1 MTWLVIGARGQLG
14 TDLMTVL
21 GTRAVGLDI
30 PEIDI
35 TDPSSVTSA
44 IRDIA
49 PDVVINCAAFTA
61 VDAAEGDE
69 ATALAINGNGVG
81 NIVAACRGARLVQI
95 STDYVFDGTS
105 TTPYAEDATPDPRS
119 AYGRTKLAGER
130 AALSHPNAYVLRTA
144 WLYGAHGQNF
154 VKTMLRLE
162 RTRETVSVVD
172 DQVGQP
178 TWSMDLAR
186 QIDLL
191 VRADAPNGI
200 YHATNAG
207 RASWYEFARAI
218 FEGAGADPDRV
229 VPTTTAAFPRSAPRP
244 ANSVLGHQRWAWAGL
259 EPMRPWDDALAEAL
273 PAILA
278 SAN

>member
-1 MTWLVIGARGQLG
+1 MTWLVIGSRGQLG
-14 TDLMTVL
+14 TDLLTVL

-35 TDPSSVTSA
+35 TDPSSVATA

-244 ANSVLGHQRWAWAGL
+244 ANSVLGHQRWAQVGL
-259 EPMRPWDDALAEAL
+259 EPMRRWDDALAEAL
-273 PAILA
+273 PAILT
-278 SAN
+278 STN

>member
-1 MTWLVIGARGQLG
+1 MIWLVIGARGQLG

-35 TDPSSVTSA
+35 TDPSSVAST

-49 PDVVINCAAFTA
+49 PDVVVNCAAYTA
-61 VDAAEGDE
+61 VDAAEADE
-69 ATALAINGNGVG
+69 ATAMAINGNGVAH
-81 NIVAACRGARLVQI
+81 IAAACPGARLVQI

-105 TTPYAEDATPDPRS
+105 TSPYAEEATPAPRS

-130 AALSHPNAYVLRTA
+130 AALSHPHAYVLRTA

-154 VKTMLRLE
+154 VKTMLHLE
-162 RTRETVSVVD
+162 RTRDTVSVVD

-191 VRADAPNGI
+191 VRADAPSGV
-200 YHATNAG
+200 YHATNSG
-207 RASWYEFARAI
+207 SASWYEFARAI
-218 FEGAGADPDRV
+218 FEGAGADPGRV
-229 VPTTTAAFPRSAPRP
+229 VPTTTAAFPRPAPRP
-244 ANSVLGHQRWAWAGL
+244 ANSVLGHQRWAQAGL

-273 PAILA
+273 PAILT
-278 SAN
+278 STN

>member
-14 TDLMTVL
+14 TDLLTVL

-35 TDPSSVTSA
+35 TDPSSVATA